1 MIKARNIIK
10 SYQNG
15 ESRFQVL
22 KDISLD
28 IEDNDFVVILGAS
41 GSGKSTFLNVISGLE
56 RPDSGKVFYDG
67 KDITA
72 LSDNELTS
80 FRKENVGFIFQ
91 QYNLIP
97 DLNVYDNITFPL
109 ELDGTQIDKDFIQ
122 ELLETLNISDKQEML
137 PAMLSGGEQQRVAI
151 IRALATKP
159 AIILADEPTG
169 NLDTATSHDVIGLLK
184 MLSRQYQ
191 QTLIVITHDTDIA
204 QMADRIV
211 QIEDGKISKGSGF
224 HVSE

>member
-28 IEDNDFVVILGAS
+28 IEDNDFMVILGAS

-72 LSDNELTS
+72 LSDNELTAVYGIQRS
-80 FRKENVGFIFQ
+80 PFCFRTAVFRNQRPPIF
-91 QYNLIP
+91 
-97 DLNVYDNITFPL
+97 
-109 ELDGTQIDKDFIQ
+109 
-122 ELLETLNISDKQEML
+122 
-137 PAMLSGGEQQRVAI
+137 
-151 IRALATKP
+151 
-159 AIILADEPTG
+159 
-169 NLDTATSHDVIGLLK
+169 
-184 MLSRQYQ
+184 
-191 QTLIVITHDTDIA
+191 
-204 QMADRIV
+204 
-211 QIEDGKISKGSGF
+211 
-224 HVSE
+224 